1 MPTKADWRRRFRAQR
16 EALTQSQVDADSE
29 AIRRHVVEL
38 PEIANASSIFI
49 YASTAS
55 EVQTYTLIEDLLA
68 SRKTVTVPRIT
79 DPDAGTMDAVVIH
92 SLKDLV
98 PDHGRFNLLAPRGSQ
113 TLDGP
118 AEVIIMPG
126 LAFSPTTG
134 ARLGMGGGYYDR
146 YLSNQVDHPGF
157 RLGLAFEAQLTDG
170 WPVEPHDHP
179 VHAVATPKRVLR
191 AAAAP

>member
-1 MPTKADWRRRFRAQR
+1 MSTKADWRRRFRAQR

-38 PEIANASSIFI
+38 PEIAAASSTFI

-68 SRKTVTVPRIT
+68 LRKTVAVPRIT
-79 DPDAGTMDAVVIH
+79 DPDAGTMDATVIH

-98 PDHGRFNLLAPRGSQ
+98 PDHGRFNLLTPRGTQ

-126 LAFSPTTG
+126 LAFSPATG

-146 YLSNQVDHPGF
+146 YLGTHPDHPGF
-157 RLGLAFEAQLTDG
+157 RLGLAFETQLADG
-170 WPVEPHDHP
+170 WPVEMHDHP
-179 VHAVATPKRVLR
+179 VHAIATPKRVLR
-191 AAAAP
+191 TAAET